1 MGMSQFVEKL
11 SRLRGAWLLSAA
23 FTLAAYTLPLMPVM
37 ADVPSSSAN
46 DQGGNKLSARQLESL
61 VTSGKTGCSSK
72 VTGLTGTGPKI
83 WITAQ
88 REPEAT
94 EKNMKIDAVMLAK
107 SIISSAGS
115 QIDAVETVFSEEG
128 GKNGR
133 VVTVSKAQIDG
144 FGSGQLTVDQLLA
157 ALTVE
162 YVRPKKQIELEPGP
176 ELARRLLLKQRLE
189 KLREQ
194 GTGIK
199 PFEAIFQEIEGLVKA
214 GDEEKMNT
222 QLSFLESRVDGQEEQ
237 LRQAKLKAR
246 GLGGVPAAPGA
257 GSGTQARTG
266 VGVATAGGE
275 LPSDYQ
281 RVMGI
286 FQKDHANIL
295 RQIENK
301 DRTTGARLRTVCSQ
315 ASTLLGQNKIK
326 EAFRYI
332 GEFHQGAMSAL
343 GYDPFA
349 PSGAPQGS
357 GGYSNSGG
365 GGGSTTYNNSGG
377 GGYGGG
383 GPPGG
388 GGGPPFGGPPGGGP
402 PGGGGPPFG
411 GPPGGGFGPPP

>member
-1 MGMSQFVEKL
+1 MVMSQLLQKL
-11 SRLRGAWLLSAA
+11 FRYRGAWLLSAA
-23 FTLAAYTLPLMPVM
+23 LAFGASTVFAMPVC
-37 ADVPSSSAN
+37 ADVPSNDAKATEQGAN
-46 DQGGNKLSARQLESL
+46 RLTQRQLESL
-61 VTSGKTGCSSK
+61 VLTSKTGASSK
-72 VTGLTGTGPKI
+72 VTGLTGTGPKV

-107 SIISSAGS
+107 AIVSSAGS
-115 QIDAVETVFSEEG
+115 QVEAVEVVFSEEG

-133 VVTVSKAQIDG
+133 VVTVSKGQIDG
-144 FGSGQLTVDQLLA
+144 FGNGQLTVDQLLA
-157 ALTVE
+157 ALQVE

-199 PFEAIFQEIEGLVKA
+199 PFETIFQEIESLVKA

-237 LRQAKLKAR
+237 LKQAKLKAR

-257 GSGTQARTG
+257 AAGGQTRTTA
-266 VGVATAGGE
+266 GVATAGAE

-295 RQIENK
+295 RQIESK
-301 DRTTGARLRTVCSQ
+301 DRTAGARLRTVVSQ
-315 ASTLLGQNKIK
+315 ATTLLSQNKVK
-326 EAFRYI
+326 EAFRFI
-332 GEFHQGAMSAL
+332 GEFHQSALAAL

-349 PSGAPQGS
+349 PSGAP
-357 GGYSNSGG
+357 SGG
-365 GGGSTTYNNSGG
+365 GYGGGNSGGG

-383 GPPGG
+383 GGGYGGGQGGPPGGPGGFGPPGG
-388 GGGPPFGGPPGGGP
+388 GPPGGPPPFGGPPGGG
-402 PGGGGPPFG
+402 
-411 GPPGGGFGPPP
+411 GGFGPPP